1 MSRCTGLIGVPLFCI
16 ATLAIA
22 QAPTRAADP
31 IFVRAQTLVSDGNGV
46 AGRALIDSVIAKT
59 PPTSQLYPQALFWR
73 ATLAANAAD
82 AESDYKHIVV
92 DYPLAPQAEDALLRL
107 AQLELARGDRDG
119 ALNHLQRIPRDYP
132 RSKSLARAS
141 YWTARVLF
149 EKNDIPNA
157 CAANASALAQADVSE
172 VELRNQIQY
181 QGQRCPAVAAVATT
195 TAPAAPVP
203 TPVTSATA
211 TIPPASVTASTTS
224 AKAIPATSTA
234 STTPAKVTPA
244 TSTASKPV
252 VPAVAVK
259 PEAIVTDSPKVRA
272 PSPVHKT
279 IPIAAVPRPKPP
291 AEAND
296 AKPSIVDPSKAPK
309 AVAES
314 PKAPKAVAENTEP
327 KRNTPVSR
335 GNGYS
340 VQVAAY
346 THKAEADKLVSSL
359 TKRGYSAR
367 VDGSVAPFRVRIGRY
382 TTERDAE
389 DALKK
394 LKSKHMDG
402 FVVRAPER

>member
-1 MSRCTGLIGVPLFCI
+1 MCRCAGFIGLSLFCI
-16 ATLAIA
+16 ATLATA
-22 QAPTRAADP
+22 QVPSHPADP

-157 CAANASALAQADVSE
+157 CAANANALAQADVSE

-181 QGQRCPAVAAVATT
+181 QGQRCPAPAAVATT
-195 TAPAAPVP
+195 TGAGAPTTTAPAP
-203 TPVTSATA
+203 STA
-211 TIPPASVTASTTS
+211 TIPSASGTASPTPAKTTAATSPPPKPAAPASVEKLEAVDTVS
-224 AKAIPATSTA
+224 AT
-234 STTPAKVTPA
+234 
-244 TSTASKPV
+244 
-252 VPAVAVK
+252 VK
-259 PEAIVTDSPKVRA
+259 A
-272 PSPVHKT
+272 PSPTPKT
-279 IPIAAVPRPKPP
+279 APTTVPKTAPTLAVPRPKPLT
-291 AEAND
+291 EAND
-296 AKPSIVDPSKAPK
+296 SKPSIVDPSKAPK
-309 AVAES
+309 AVAEK
-314 PKAPKAVAENTEP
+314 PEA
-327 KRNTPVSR
+327 KRNTPASR
-335 GNGYS
+335 GSGYS

-346 THKAEADKLVSSL
+346 THKAEADKLASSL
-359 TKRGYSAR
+359 SKRGYSAR

-382 TTERDAE
+382 TTEHDAE

>member
-1 MSRCTGLIGVPLFCI
+1 MSRCAGFIGLPLFCV
-16 ATLAIA
+16 ATLASA
-22 QAPTRAADP
+22 QAPSRPADP

-46 AGRALIDSVIAKT
+46 AGRALIDSVISKT

-73 ATLAANAAD
+73 ATLASNAAD

-157 CAANASALAQADVSE
+157 CAANANALVQADVSE
-172 VELRNQIQY
+172 IELRNQIQY
-181 QGQRCPAVAAVATT
+181 QGQRCPAAAAVATT
-195 TAPAAPVP
+195 TAPVSPAPVSSTTTPPAP
-203 TPVTSATA
+203 TTA
-211 TIPPASVTASTTS
+211 TSRPASGTAS
-224 AKAIPATSTA
+224 I
-234 STTPAKVTPA
+234 TPAKATAATP
-244 TSTASKPV
+244 TLPKPV
-252 VPAVAVK
+252 VPAPIEKPVAVDTVSATLK
-259 PEAIVTDSPKVRA
+259 ATSPA
-272 PSPVHKT
+272 PKT
-279 IPIAAVPRPKPP
+279 VPSAAVPRPKPP

-309 AVAES
+309 AVAEK
-314 PKAPKAVAENTEP
+314 PEA
-327 KRNTPVSR
+327 KRNTPASR
-335 GNGYS
+335 GSGYS

-346 THKAEADKLVSSL
+346 THKAEADKLAASL
-359 TKRGYSAR
+359 SKRGSSAR

-382 TTERDAE
+382 TTEGDAE
-389 DALKK
+389 NALKK
-394 LKSKHMDG
+394 LRSKHMDG

>member
-1 MSRCTGLIGVPLFCI
+1 MSRCAGFIGLPLLCV
-16 ATLAIA
+16 ATLVAA
-22 QAPTRAADP
+22 QAPSRPADP
-31 IFVRAQTLVSDGNGV
+31 IFVRAQTLVSDGNGA

-107 AQLELARGDRDG
+107 AQLELARGDREG
-119 ALNHLQRIPRDYP
+119 ALNHLRRIPRDYP

-157 CAANASALAQADVSE
+157 CAANANALAQADVSE
-172 VELRNQIQY
+172 IELRNQIQY
-181 QGQRCPAVAAVATT
+181 QGQRCPAPAAVATT
-195 TAPAAPVP
+195 TATAAAPTTTPPAP
-203 TPVTSATA
+203 TTA
-211 TIPPASVTASTTS
+211 TIPPTS
-224 AKAIPATSTA
+224 GTA
-234 STTPAKVTPA
+234 STTPSKTTAS
-244 TSTASKPV
+244 TSTPPKPT
-252 VPAVAVK
+252 VPASVEKAKTVDTVAATVK
-259 PEAIVTDSPKVRA
+259 A
-272 PSPVHKT
+272 PSPPPKT
-279 IPIAAVPRPKPP
+279 ISPAVVPRPKPP
-291 AEAND
+291 TEAND
-296 AKPSIVDPSKAPK
+296 SKPSIVDPSKAPK
-309 AVAES
+309 AVAEK
-314 PKAPKAVAENTEP
+314 PEA
-327 KRNTPVSR
+327 KRNTPASR
-335 GNGYS
+335 GSGYS

-346 THKAEADKLVSSL
+346 THKAEADKLASSL
-359 TKRGYSAR
+359 NKRGYSAR